1 MYLDFFGLQEKPF
14 SIAPNPD
21 YLFLTD
27 QHKEALAHLRY
38 GIGDEGGFVL
48 LTGEIGT
55 GKTTICRSMLS
66 QLPADVDLA
75 FVVNPKLS
83 AREML
88 EAVCDDFGIDYK
100 EGDSVRNLVNSL
112 NKFLLESFAKG
123 RNAILVIDEAQN
135 LEEDV
140 LEQLRLLTNL
150 ETSEKKLLQLILIGQ
165 PELKEQLSQYSMRQL
180 AQRITASFHLQPL
193 SYQETLDYI
202 AHRLYMAGF
211 RGELFSKSA
220 LKHIYKRSRGTPR
233 LINIICDRAMLGAYT
248 IGSLKIEFPVVQA
261 ASDEVLNVAGGAHLV
276 SERRSPKRFVYYFM
290 FALAAVLLLYVAMNA
305 AQWKLSPNNKGSSS
319 GFAII
324 DTGYSKEEFF
334 INKDQDHLG
343 ANYAAGRVS

>member
-27 QHKEALAHLRY
+27 QHNEALAHLRY

-55 GKTTICRSMLS
+55 GKTTICRSMLN

-83 AREML
+83 AQEML
-88 EAVCDDFGIDYK
+88 EAVCDDFGINYTP
-100 EGDSVRNLVNSL
+100 GDSVRTLVNAL
-112 NKFLLESFAKG
+112 NEFLLESFAKG

-165 PELKEQLSQYSMRQL
+165 PELKEKLAQHSMRQL

-193 SYQETLDYI
+193 SYQETVDYI
-202 AHRLYMAGF
+202 GHRLHMAGF
-211 RGELFSKSA
+211 RGELFTKA
-220 LKHIYKRSRGTPR
+220 AIKHIYKRSGGTPR

-248 IGSLKIEFPVVQA
+248 LGALKIEFPVVQA
-261 ASDEVLNVAGGAHLV
+261 ASDEVLNISGGAQLIG
-276 SERRSPKRFVYYFM
+276 ERRSSKRFVLYFM
-290 FALAAVLLLYVAMNA
+290 FALALVLLLYLAFNLSN
-305 AQWKLSPNNKGSSS
+305 WSLSPEEKGSSAD
-319 GFAII
+319 FASRLQPFRPEATNIGV
-324 DTGYSKEEFF
+324 DDVLYS
-334 INKDQDHLG
+334 
-343 ANYAAGRVS
+343 

>member
-27 QHKEALAHLRY
+27 QHNEALAHLRY

-55 GKTTICRSMLS
+55 GKTTICRSMLN
-66 QLPADVDLA
+66 QLPADVDVA

-83 AREML
+83 SQEML
-88 EAVCDDFGIDYK
+88 EAVCEDFGISYTPD
-100 EGDSVRNLVNSL
+100 DSVRNLVAAL
-112 NKFLLESFAKG
+112 NEFLLESFARG

-165 PELKEQLSQYSMRQL
+165 PELKEKLSQYSMRQL

-193 SYQETLDYI
+193 SYQETVDYI
-202 AHRLYMAGF
+202 AHRLHMAGF
-211 RGELFSKSA
+211 RGELFSRAA
-220 LKHIYKRSRGTPR
+220 LKHIYKRSAGTPR

-248 IGSLKIEFPVVQA
+248 LGELRIEFPVVQA
-261 ASDEVLNVAGGAHLV
+261 ASDEVLNISGAAHLMGGQ
-276 SERRSPKRFVYYFM
+276 RSPKRFFAYFM
-290 FALAAVLLLYVAMNA
+290 FALAIVLLLYVAFNA
-305 AQWKLSPNNKGSSS
+305 GNWRLMPGEKQNSSDFASLLSDDSSAGILEGS
-319 GFAII
+319 
-324 DTGYSKEEFF
+324 DVLYS
-334 INKDQDHLG
+334 
-343 ANYAAGRVS
+343 